1 MRMYRSFIQLSTPFW
16 TWPQA
21 SVVFTDLV
29 RKIVCKSIAG
39 LASWTIVSLYRGA
52 HSGGP
57 SPSRHKQGISLP
69 SGEFSVWPHRRNWSI
84 YVSFSFLSTSFCFSF
99 SFTFTFTFTPT
110 VLQLALSLTFLPLSF
125 IHSLSLP
132 LTGSGAKIQEKIW
145 DEIGSGCMKT
155 VTDPFRGWVLI
166 CFCQGFRDVCHLI
179 SWRGPCM
186 LCSSFSSLWQNFP
199 SLFFVLTSLTYFF
212 IFLFFYSCSHMQVFF
227 SFQLLASLLK
237 SPYMAVPLFP
247 ASQGTSSALSCF
259 RI

>member
-39 LASWTIVSLYRGA
+39 LASWTIVSLYRSA

-99 SFTFTFTFTPT
+99 SFSFTFTFCSWPWAW
-110 VLQLALSLTFLPLSF
+110 LFYLFLSF
-125 IHSLSLP
+125 IHFLSHWQVAGLKYKRRYEMKLGLGVWKLSRTHSGDGCWFASAKVSEMFATWSHAVLFLLLSL
-132 LTGSGAKIQEKIW
+132 TEF
-145 DEIGSGCMKT
+145 
-155 VTDPFRGWVLI
+155 PFTF
-166 CFCQGFRDVCHLI
+166 FCPHLSDI
-179 SWRGPCM
+179 
-186 LCSSFSSLWQNFP
+186 
-199 SLFFVLTSLTYFF
+199 FFYLF
-212 IFLFFYSCSHMQVFF
+212 IF
-227 SFQLLASLLK
+227 
-237 SPYMAVPLFP
+237 
-247 ASQGTSSALSCF
+247 
-259 RI
+259 

>member
-39 LASWTIVSLYRGA
+39 LASWTIVSLYRSA

-69 SGEFSVWPHRRNWSI
+69 SGEFSVWPHRNWSI

-99 SFTFTFTFTPT
+99 SFSFTFTFTPT

-166 CFCQGFRDVCHLI
+166 CFCQGLRDVCHLI

-212 IFLFFYSCSHMQVFF
+212 IFYFLFLLTHAGFFFLSAARLFIKQSLYGCASVSCITR
-227 SFQLLASLLK
+227 
-237 SPYMAVPLFP
+237 Y
-247 ASQGTSSALSCF
+247 
-259 RI
+259 I